1 MEPWRFIEPMDV
13 VLGRDMSCCFFLTDR
28 TLPAKVLCF
37 GCGEG
42 EGRCLNFF
50 FKILVEILFFRRIGA
65 EFWRLE
71 EIRLDDGTQR
81 PKH

>member
-1 MEPWRFIEPMDV
+1 
-13 VLGRDMSCCFFLTDR
+13 MSCCFFLTDR
-28 TLPAKVLCF
+28 TLPTKVLCF
-37 GCGEG
+37 GGGEG

-50 FKILVEILFFRRIGA
+50 FKILVEIRFFRRIGA